1 MGGHNQ
7 PFLPMK
13 TTRTL
18 RHALVA
24 IVAANLAAYMIL
36 HASLP
41 VAAIF
46 EYATGMLVA
55 AGLCAFLVAEPGHC
69 RSLTADRDTRSRS
82 RGLPTFA

>member
-1 MGGHNQ
+1 
-7 PFLPMK
+7 MK

-18 RHALVA
+18 RVALLS
-24 IVAANLAAYMIL
+24 IVAANLATYVFL
-36 HASLP
+36 HASVP
-41 VAAIF
+41 VAEIF
-46 EYATGMLVA
+46 EYATGILVA